1 MVEDLHS
8 RRRTLP
14 AWFVEVAAARGP
26 RTAMRVKRLGIWEEI
41 TWADYA
47 ARVRATA
54 AAMRAGGIARGAN
67 VAVLSG
73 GRPEWAYID
82 FAAMGNGCVAV
93 GIYPTDAPRQVAHIV
108 RDCGAGLVFV
118 ENHEQ
123 LDKLLS
129 VEAELPGL
137 TRIVVLDMAGLHG
150 FRHPK
155 VTDFARF
162 LAVGRAHHE
171 RHPDEWEAEVAR
183 ARPDD
188 IALIIYTSGTTGP
201 PKGAMLSHHN
211 IIFQMGAM
219 ERLCPGLDG
228 DEQLSFLPLSH
239 IVERYFSHYRPLDHG
254 AVVNIGNG
262 LDTMAENLREVS
274 PRIMMAVPRVWEKLY
289 AAVTMAIADATPLGQ
304 VGYRWALN
312 LGYRA
317 ADARSAGHAP
327 SFVLQLGWALA
338 RVLVLNRVRQMIGL
352 AQARLLISGAAPIS
366 PDLIRWYSALGL
378 DMVEAYGQTECTGH
392 ATSYGRDAIAPGT
405 VGRPPPGTE
414 LRLGPDGE
422 ILLKGPHVFQGY
434 LNQPELTATT
444 IRDGW
449 LHTGDVGTLD
459 ARGNLIVTDR
469 LKDIIVTSGGKNV
482 TPSEIETRL
491 KFSPYISDAIVIGDR
506 RKYLT
511 CLVLLDHDA
520 AAKHAQANNLPFTSF
535 ASLTRIPQIRRLIE
549 AEIDAV
555 NRDVARVEAIRRFD
569 LIDVQLTAE
578 DPELT
583 PTLKLKRQAIAARF
597 KPMID
602 RLYIAD

>member
-1 MVEDLHS
+1 MVSDLQS

-14 AWFVEVAAARGP
+14 AWFREVAASRGG
-26 RTAMRVKRLGIWEEI
+26 RTAMRWKRLGIWEEI
-41 TWADYA
+41 TWADYGA
-47 ARVRATA
+47 QVRATA
-54 AAMRAGGIARGAN
+54 GALLASGVGRAER
-67 VAVLSG
+67 VAVLAG

-82 FAAMGNGCVAV
+82 FAAMGIGCVAV
-93 GIYPTDAPRQVAHIV
+93 GIYPTDAARQVAHIIA
-108 RDCGAGLVFV
+108 DCAAAVVFV

-123 LDKLLS
+123 LDKVLS

-137 TRIVVLDMAGLHG
+137 RRVVVLDMAGLHA
-150 FRHPK
+150 FSHPK
-155 VTDFARF
+155 VIDFAAF
-162 LAVGRAHHE
+162 LALGRVHDE
-171 RHPDEWEAEVAR
+171 RNPGVWEAEVAK

-188 IALIIYTSGTTGP
+188 TALIIYTSGTTGP

-219 ERLCPGLDG
+219 ERLCPGMAG

-254 AVVNIGNG
+254 AVVNIGDG
-262 LDTMAENLREVS
+262 IDAMAENLREVS
-274 PRIMMAVPRVWEKLY
+274 PYIMMAVPRIWEKLY

-304 VGYRWALN
+304 IGYRWALN

-317 ADARSAGHAP
+317 ADARLAGRVPGAGLR
-327 SFVLQLGWALA
+327 FGAALA
-338 RVLVLNRVRQMIGL
+338 RLLVLNRVRQMIGL

-378 DMVEAYGQTECTGH
+378 AMVEAYGQTECTGH
-392 ATSYGRDAIAPGT
+392 GTSYGADAIAPGT
-405 VGRPPPGTE
+405 VGRAPPGTE
-414 LRLGPDGE
+414 LRLGADGE
-422 ILLKGPHVFQGY
+422 ILLRGPHVFQGY
-434 LNQPELTATT
+434 LNQPALTAATV
-444 IRDGW
+444 REGW
-449 LHTGDVGTLD
+449 LHTGDVGVLD
-459 ARGNLIVTDR
+459 GAGNLIVTDR
-469 LKDIIVTSGGKNV
+469 LKDIIITAGGKNV

-506 RKYLT
+506 RRFLT

-520 AAKHAQANNLPFTSF
+520 AAKHAQAANLPFTSF
-535 ASLTRIPQIRRLIE
+535 ASLTRLPEIRRLIQ

-555 NRDVARVEAIRRFD
+555 NRDVARVEQIRKFD

-583 PTLKLKRQAIAARF
+583 PTLKLKRKAIAARF
-597 KPMID
+597 EGMIE
-602 RLYIAD
+602 RMYE